1 MEEPTLGEVMRRL
14 DDTVNKLDA
23 LAVKIEESY
32 VRQDVY
38 QADFQAS
45 RNLLQTLIDRIKKME
60 DRFEWLVR
68 AVAGILIAAVLTVL
82 FTSGVN

>member
-1 MEEPTLGEVMRRL
+1 MRRL
-14 DDTVNKLDA
+14 DETNKKLDA
-23 LAVKIEESY
+23 VVVKLEESY

-38 QADFQAS
+38 QADFIAS
-45 RNLLQTLIDRIKKME
+45 RNLLQTLVERIKKME

-82 FTSGVN
+82 FTSGFN